1 VIVENGDILNSW
13 KEIAAYL
20 GRGVRTVQRWEAELY
35 LPVRRPRDR
44 TRSAVIAFR
53 TDLDQWVS
61 HAPMQERAESLP
73 ADPEMAEKILES
85 RLQHLRAEIK
95 RVEEDLIQLQ
105 LRRQQNEP
113 PDTRQILK
121 QHWAIETTQS

>member
-1 VIVENGDILNSW
+1 
-13 KEIAAYL
+13 
-20 GRGVRTVQRWEAELY
+20 
-35 LPVRRPRDR
+35 
-44 TRSAVIAFR
+44 
-53 TDLDQWVS
+53 
-61 HAPMQERAESLP
+61 MQEMAESLP